1 MSNGNVHETS
11 FLRIGQNVHN
21 AITRMRK
28 IQLVLTF
35 SYITSAMRWNSSN
48 SLSVY
53 TGLSHGWDIMSDTDE
68 LKNTEGRRWCRRRWL
83 VALED
88 RRWAGS
94 ALTRVISLKTVV
106 FGEEIPWQRRST
118 VFLGYQCFFEAM
130 FVVKISLVTAALGNE
145 LTPILFVLTRY
156 PVWLTGHP

>member
-1 MSNGNVHETS
+1 MYMKQAFCGLVKMS
-11 FLRIGQNVHN
+11 
-21 AITRMRK
+21 ITRLLEWEKYNLYLHSR
-28 IQLVLTF
+28 
-35 SYITSAMRWNSSN
+35 TSRQRCAEIPPTHCRCTRDSPTAET
-48 SLSVY
+48 L
-53 TGLSHGWDIMSDTDE
+53 SDTDE

-130 FVVKISLVTAALGNE
+130 FVVEISLVTAALGNE